1 MERPGLEQKGV
12 EKRLKYSTDLN
23 NKSPVYTSA
32 VVLTIEWLNIH
43 CVILG
48 VPLEK
53 NKNPKS
59 RLPGNWFDLTIVVVF
74 SYVSCLILSLTK
86 KMLVVANY
94 VTKKCC
100 IFYAILIDRVV
111 GVNNMCQTNKVEKL
125 ICVV

>member
-1 MERPGLEQKGV
+1 M
-12 EKRLKYSTDLN
+12 
-23 NKSPVYTSA
+23 
-32 VVLTIEWLNIH
+32 
-43 CVILG
+43 
-48 VPLEK
+48 
-53 NKNPKS
+53 
-59 RLPGNWFDLTIVVVF
+59 FDSELD
-74 SYVSCLILSLTK
+74 K